1 MVDKVKLALL
11 AMQRHSWEQGVAMQ
25 ALLEMGDTQTVILL
39 AKEAA
44 YRSMTDGRVATI
56 GVTDGVTDPCCAG
69 EALLYA
75 ARLTMDRD
83 LLSASQNLERW
94 ALESAPRSE
103 SGIVYHLT
111 TRPEYWVDSMYMLPP
126 YLMAAGHYIIALQQ
140 LMGYY
145 NALHDNLS
153 GLMCHIWD
161 EKNRSYIREAHW
173 GVGNG
178 WAVSGMARIIA
189 FLPESWKDEKR
200 KIIRMATDLID
211 SLLQHMREDGLFH
224 DVVDDPNTFVETNLS
239 QMLAYALLRGISDGW
254 LSQEK
259 YSGYCEKLRAAVIKK
274 VDTYGLVQGVCG
286 APTFDK
292 PGVAPEGQA
301 FFLMME
307 AAYQKK
313 GKAWLNTAS
322 LPTLSDR

>member
-1 MVDKVKLALL
+1 MVDKVRLALL

-44 YRSMTDGRVATI
+44 YRSMADGRVATI

-83 LLSASQNLERW
+83 LLAASQKLEHW
-94 ALESAPRSE
+94 ALDMAPRSE

-111 TRPEYWVDSMYMLPP
+111 TRPEFWVDSMYMLPP
-126 YLMAAGHYIIALQQ
+126 YLAAAGHFTEAAHQ

-145 NALHDNLS
+145 EALHDERS
-153 GLMCHIWD
+153 GLMCHMWD
-161 EKNRSYIREAHW
+161 DKNRCFIRAAHW

-178 WAVSGMARIIA
+178 WAVSGMARVIA
-189 FLPESWKDEKR
+189 LLPDSRKDAKNN
-200 KIIRMATDLID
+200 IIRMATALID
-211 SLLQHMREDGLFH
+211 SLLLNMREDGLFH
-224 DVVDDPNTFVETNLS
+224 DVVDDPGTFVETNLS
-239 QMLAYALLRGISDGW
+239 QMLAYTLLRGISDGW
-254 LSQEK
+254 LAHEK
-259 YSGYCEKLRAAVIKK
+259 YIAHCEKLRAAVIKK
-274 VDTYGLVQGVCG
+274 VDAYGLVQGVCG

-301 FFLMME
+301 FFLLME
-307 AAYQKK
+307 AVYRKL
-313 GKAWLNTAS
+313 GK
-322 LPTLSDR
+322 TLK

>member
-1 MVDKVKLALL
+1 MVDKVRLALL

-25 ALLEMGDTQTVILL
+25 ALLEMGDTQAVILL

-83 LLSASQNLERW
+83 LLAASQKLEHW
-94 ALESAPRSE
+94 ALDTAPRSE

-111 TRPEYWVDSMYMLPP
+111 TRPEFWVDSMYMLPP
-126 YLMAAGHYIIALQQ
+126 YLMAAGHYSKAVLQ
-140 LMGYY
+140 LTGYY
-145 NALHDNLS
+145 DALHDSKS
-153 GLMCHIWD
+153 GLMCHMWD
-161 EKNRSYIREAHW
+161 DKKRCFIRAAHW

-178 WAVSGMARIIA
+178 WAVSGMARVIA
-189 FLPESWKDEKR
+189 MMPESRKDEKA
-200 KIIRMATDLID
+200 KIIRMAANLID
-211 SLLQHMREDGLFH
+211 SLLPFMREDGLFH
-224 DVVDDPNTFVETNLS
+224 DVVDDPNTFIETNLS
-239 QMLAYALLRGISDGW
+239 QMLAYSLLRGMSDGW
-254 LSQEK
+254 LAQEK
-259 YSGYCEKLRAAVIKK
+259 YSEFCEKLRAAVLKK
-274 VDTYGLVQGVCG
+274 VDAYGLVQGVCG

-301 FFLMME
+301 FFLLME

-313 GKAWLNTAS
+313 GKV
-322 LPTLSDR
+322 PV